1 MSDERDTLK
10 RIELKLEQLV
20 QLTKIANSEKLQSYR
35 QGLASDAESTKILEL
50 SEQPIS
56 YKNLV
61 TQVMTAT
68 GSSERTVQSR
78 ISKLRADGLLTANRE
93 GGEVYYV
100 NAGLLD

>member
-1 MSDERDTLK
+1 MFGELEVLR
-10 RIELKLEQLV
+10 RIEFKLEQLI
-20 QLTKIANSEKLQSYR
+20 QLTRIANSEKLEAVR
-35 QGLASDAESTKILEL
+35 GEIDKNPEMTKVLEL
-50 SEQPIS
+50 SQQPIS

-68 GSSERTVQSR
+68 GAGERTVQSR
-78 ISKLRADGLLTANRE
+78 ISKLRADGMLTANRE